1 MNFIPTIALRNLLR
15 QKRRNILLGIAIA
28 FGMMI
33 LVLANS
39 FSHGIS
45 DVIFNKILRYT
56 SGHVSVSFSQNGNMY
71 RMLFKDGDRMKEV
84 VKKEIPD
91 VSGMQ
96 EAIGFMARAIGNGA
110 NDNVIMVGMDPNGSG
125 SKKDKEE
132 AAQNFKMISGSFTEL
147 SRADLENPVL
157 MAESKAKSLNV
168 KTGDI
173 LRVRFQDVNGQN
185 QAARLTMAGIFKP
198 ANIFM
203 SAPIFLNIHDLKRMA
218 GYGPHDIGQL
228 YIMLKNDPRKYAVQ
242 YADKLH
248 AALEP
253 GLAAL
258 TATARFGHANTS
270 ATVLCFKNDSAARTM
285 LSDSL
290 NVTSVPA
297 GKQPFA
303 KDGVAL
309 SAALAAALGVEP
321 GDTCEISYMP
331 KYEEQEAVVRL
342 PVSTVFAPSKR
353 LPGKTALVNE
363 SRFYG
368 FYYDHWP
375 KPLDSVERA
384 AIPAKGSALYNALSP
399 EWILLARTKTTT
411 EMQKQTKEIAKL
423 RTRAFTVKV
432 QSMYESA
439 SMVVNLEHA
448 LNLITLGAVL
458 VLFFIILIGV
468 VNTLRMTIRE
478 RTREIGTMRAIGM
491 QKNDVRNSF
500 LFETYFL
507 ALFSTIAGTL
517 LAFGIMVGLSFVK
530 IDAKDNPLG
539 MLLVNGHLNFAP
551 TVLGTAGYLVLIQFI
566 AVATAFFPAR
576 RAANLSAAA
585 AFRHYE

>member
-1 MNFIPTIALRNLLR
+1 
-15 QKRRNILLGIAIA
+15 
-28 FGMMI
+28 
-33 LVLANS
+33 
-39 FSHGIS
+39 
-45 DVIFNKILRYT
+45 
-56 SGHVSVSFSQNGNMY
+56 
-71 RMLFKDGDRMKEV
+71 MLTD
-84 VKKEIPD
+84 
-91 VSGMQ
+91 S
-96 EAIGFMARAIGNGA
+96 
-110 NDNVIMVGMDPNGSG
+110 
-125 SKKDKEE
+125 
-132 AAQNFKMISGSFTEL
+132 
-147 SRADLENPVL
+147 
-157 MAESKAKSLNV
+157 
-168 KTGDI
+168 
-173 LRVRFQDVNGQN
+173 
-185 QAARLTMAGIFKP
+185 
-198 ANIFM
+198 
-203 SAPIFLNIHDLKRMA
+203 
-218 GYGPHDIGQL
+218 
-228 YIMLKNDPRKYAVQ
+228 
-242 YADKLH
+242 
-248 AALEP
+248 
-253 GLAAL
+253 L
-258 TATARFGHANTS
+258 TATN
-270 ATVLCFKNDSAARTM
+270 VLE
-285 LSDSL
+285 
-290 NVTSVPA
+290 

-309 SAALAAALGVEP
+309 TAALAAALGVKS
-321 GDTCEISYMP
+321 GDTCEISYKP

-342 PVSTVFAPSKR
+342 PVSTVLAPSKR
-353 LPGKTALVNE
+353 IPENTALINE
-363 SRFYG
+363 SRFFG

-375 KPLDSVERA
+375 KPLDSAART
-384 AIPAKGSALYNALSP
+384 AIPAKGGALYSALSP

-411 EMQKQTKEIAKL
+411 EMQKQIKEIAKL

-507 ALFSTIAGTL
+507 ALFSTLAGTL
-517 LAFGIMVGLSFVK
+517 LAFGIMLGLSFVK
-530 IDAKDNPLG
+530 IDAQDNPLG

-551 TVLGTAGYLVLIQFI
+551 TVLGTVGYLFLIQFI